1 MDYNKQAKDFLEK
14 ANAKMKIEFIGMD
27 VNKLWNET
35 QSRNCYRIV
44 IKTKLGQYTFKFWDS
59 IYNTRNNIE
68 PTEYDILACLEK
80 YDVGTFC
87 DFCNEFGYSE
97 YDEDG
102 YLNRKNKQL
111 YNAVKKE
118 YESLCRIFTDEQMEM
133 LREIQ

>member
-35 QSRNCYRIV
+35 QSRNCYCIV

-80 YDVGTFC
+80 YDVGTFQ
-87 DFCNEFGYSE
+87 DFCNEFGY
-97 YDEDG
+97 D
-102 YLNRKNKQL
+102 
-111 YNAVKKE
+111 E
-118 YESLCRIFTDEQMEM
+118 YEEINKTKRIYNLVRRQYENLCRIFTDEQMEM

>member
-1 MDYNKQAKDFLEK
+1 MDYNKKAKDFLEK
-14 ANAKMKIEFIGMD
+14 ANEKMKIEFIGMD

-80 YDVGTFC
+80 YDVGTFQ
-87 DFCNEFGYSE
+87 DFCNEFGY
-97 YDEDG
+97 D
-102 YLNRKNKQL
+102 
-111 YNAVKKE
+111 E
-118 YESLCRIFTDEQMEM
+118 YEEINKTKRIYNLVTRQYENLCRIFTDEQMEM

>member
-80 YDVGTFC
+80 YDVGTFQ
-87 DFCNEFGYSE
+87 DFCNEFGY
-97 YDEDG
+97 D
-102 YLNRKNKQL
+102 
-111 YNAVKKE
+111 E
-118 YESLCRIFTDEQMEM
+118 YEEINKTKRIYNLVTRQYENLCRIFTDEQMEM